1 LLSIWGETIILPGP
15 LPDYNSA
22 PFFHAATWTKR
33 MTDGES
39 INDLIELLDLE
50 EIEQNHYRGRSPS
63 EGWQRV

>member
-1 LLSIWGETIILPGP
+1 LLSIWGDTIILPGP

-39 INDLIELLDLE
+39 INDLIELLDL
-50 EIEQNHYRGRSPS
+50 
-63 EGWQRV
+63 